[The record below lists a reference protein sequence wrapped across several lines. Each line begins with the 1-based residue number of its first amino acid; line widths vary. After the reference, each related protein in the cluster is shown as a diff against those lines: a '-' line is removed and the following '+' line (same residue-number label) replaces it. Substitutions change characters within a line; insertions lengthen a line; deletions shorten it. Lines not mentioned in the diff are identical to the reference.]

1 MNVLKGILKSEMVE
15 ANVLMEHIE
24 GMNVLLVL
32 IWIYILP
39 AQKDE
44 YLSVKGDL
52 RVI

>member
-1 MNVLKGILKSEMVE
+1 MNVLRGILKSEMVE
-15 ANVLMEHIE
+15 ADVLMERTE
-24 GMNVLLVL
+24 GMNLLLVL

-44 YLSVKGDL
+44 YLSLKGDL